1 MGGEFGEVLVRL
13 LSATLVGSAIGLNR
27 DLHGKE
33 TGIRTLGLV
42 CLGAALIGVACTR
55 AASVIGNADAVS
67 RIAQGVIQGVLTGIG
82 FLGAGVIVREQG
94 SNHVRNLTTA
104 ATVWTTAVLGI
115 VCGLGPLPVVGA
127 GTVLVLLLLTAGGP
141 IERFMDRRFHHSRDK
156 LPPPGDRQSPH

>member
-13 LSATLVGSAIGLNR
+13 LSATLVGGVIGINR

-55 AASVIGNADAVS
+55 AASVIGHVDAES

-127 GTVLVLLLLTAGGP
+127 GAALALLLLTIGGP
-141 IERFMDRRFHHSRDK
+141 IERFMDRRFHRSHDK
-156 LPPPGDRQSPH
+156 PQPPGDHESLH